1 MVDLDPGGLDSSW
14 FCLSAT
20 ITVQEMFVSM
30 VPRGDRV
37 SMAEL
42 EVEDELM
49 EIRPPA
55 TMIILSLSLQEKEN
69 SKSPLS
75 TTLKSKL
82 AIQVR
87 ETSPTPPAT
96 RESERTERDTVGAET
111 AANTR

>member
-1 MVDLDPGGLDSSW
+1 MVELDPDELASSW

-20 ITVQEMFVSM
+20 ITVQEISVSV
-30 VPRGDRV
+30 VPRGESV

-55 TMIILSLSLQEKEN
+55 TTIIFSLSLQEKEN
-69 SKSPLS
+69 SKSPLF
-75 TTLKSKL
+75 TTLRSRL

-87 ETSPTPPAT
+87 VISPTPPAT
-96 RESERTERDTVGAET
+96 RESGRTESDQLE
-111 AANTR
+111 

>member
-14 FCLSAT
+14 SCLSAT
-20 ITVQEMFVSM
+20 VTKQEMFVSV
-30 VPRGDRV
+30 VPRGERV

-42 EVEDELM
+42 EVGDELM

-55 TMIILSLSLQEKEN
+55 TMIIFSLSLQEKEN

-75 TTLKSKL
+75 TTFRSRL
-82 AIQVR
+82 ATQVR
-87 ETSPTPPAT
+87 VTSPTPPAT
-96 RESERTERDTVGAET
+96 SDSERTESDTVGAET